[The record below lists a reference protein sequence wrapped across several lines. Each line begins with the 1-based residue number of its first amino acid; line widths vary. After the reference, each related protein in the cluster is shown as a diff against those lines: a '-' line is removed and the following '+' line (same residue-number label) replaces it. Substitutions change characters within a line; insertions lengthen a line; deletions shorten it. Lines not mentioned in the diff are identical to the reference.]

1 MAETAFPREIMAHL
15 DDLDNMSTTQ
25 VDQVVSRTIGILC
38 RSSPATDDAAIIGA
52 LAKGIPDG
60 SPKALYASL
69 CSVLVEAARQDFTED
84 IVASALVD
92 AGVGSE
98 TAQQVGKS
106 FLAGKARL
114 RWMLECTGI
123 GQLTLVD
130 FTWRLDYHVR
140 SSATG
145 IEHVPVYFVSM
156 KTKAP
161 NGEYGQK
168 DFTLSHEQMQDML
181 ATVRDAIKAVEAD
194 TPALKVR
201 KHRTILRQE
210 CARVHRRPRPPS
222 VHSLAH

>member
-1 MAETAFPREIMAHL
+1 M
-15 DDLDNMSTTQ
+15 
-25 VDQVVSRTIGILC
+25 
-38 RSSPATDDAAIIGA
+38 
-52 LAKGIPDG
+52 
-60 SPKALYASL
+60 
-69 CSVLVEAARQDFTED
+69 
-84 IVASALVD
+84 D

-114 RWMLECTGI
+114 RWMLGCTGI

-181 ATVRDAIKAVEAD
+181 ATVRDAIKAVER
-194 TPALKVR
+194 LKAGV
-201 KHRTILRQE
+201 TE
-210 CARVHRRPRPPS
+210 
-222 VHSLAH
+222 